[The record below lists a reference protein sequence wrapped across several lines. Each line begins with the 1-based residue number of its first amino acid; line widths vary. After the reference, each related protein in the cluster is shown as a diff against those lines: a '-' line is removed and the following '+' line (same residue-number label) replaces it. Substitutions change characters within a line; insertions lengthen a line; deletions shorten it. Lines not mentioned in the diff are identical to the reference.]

1 MNELI
6 KTMQRLQRQ
15 GHVNVSHDQCRN
27 QVRAA
32 ALAEL
37 RNLLNADLFALV
49 ELMNR
54 PLLLVSA
61 PVSGWWYAITGRG
74 LRRLNANRVAEP
86 HLGASVSLN
95 TTWGMYSDSA
105 DLTVVYEILIGLNNG
120 NPLVAYNKM
129 CDSIRVFTIDGT
141 YGSFMARRKSLY

>member
-32 ALAEL
+32 ALVEL

-49 ELMNR
+49 DLMNR

-74 LRRLNANRVAEP
+74 LRKLNANRVAEP

-105 DLTVVYEILIGLNNG
+105 DLTMVYEILIGLNNG

-129 CDSIRVFTIDGT
+129 CDSIRVFAIDGT
-141 YGSFMARRKSLY
+141 YGSFMARRKSSY